1 MNEEDLVLFFE
12 AYDKAISNEERPFEE
27 QDAFVMD
34 LSRFLAA
41 QCTRRAGKTNGL
53 ARRFYQ
59 TMRKYPNSLSRYIAL
74 TRDSAKDIMWPV
86 LEEMNEKYNWQAK
99 FSEHN
104 LTMTIPNGAMLK
116 LFGADMKNFIRRLK
130 GAKSPA
136 VAIDE
141 AQEFGPHII
150 ELVNDVLVP
159 TIIDYDD
166 SWLALTG
173 TPGPIPK
180 GLFYDITEL
189 GKGDFSVHKWSLYNN
204 PYLPN
209 AQQFV
214 TDLKKRNQWDDNHPT
229 YLREY
234 QNRWVIDEDALL
246 IKYNDKRNHYDL
258 LPNQVWVYVLGIDI
272 GFKDSDAL
280 AVLAWC
286 GSDPNIYLVEESIT
300 ANQDITSLVEEINR
314 LSKLYD
320 ISKMVID
327 TGGLGKKI
335 AEEIIRRHQIPVIAA
350 DKSRKFENVS
360 LLNDFLRQSRFKA
373 KRTSRFAT
381 DSFQVQ
387 LDYER
392 TTPDKLVVKKGL
404 HSDIIDAVLYAFKES
419 PAYTYQTPK
428 VAPKY
433 QSQEWYKEEAERM
446 EQEAEEHFQAQQDQ
460 TKGYGDWSF

>member
-1 MNEEDLVLFFE
+1 MDEQELRLFFE
-12 AYDKAISNEERPFEE
+12 AYDKKVRNNEKPFPQ
-27 QDAFVMD
+27 QDAFVD
-34 LSRFLAA
+34 DASRFITA

-53 ARRFYQ
+53 ARRFYK
-59 TMRKYPNSLSRYIAL
+59 TMLKYPNSLSRYIAL

-86 LEEMNEKYNWQAK
+86 LEEMNEKYGWNAE
-99 FSEHN
+99 FTEYN
-104 LTMTIPNGAMLK
+104 LTMTLPNGAMLK

-150 ELVNDVLVP
+150 ELVNDVLTP
-159 TIIDYDD
+159 TIIDYDE

-180 GLFYDITEL
+180 GLFYDITEM
-189 GKGDFSVHKWSLYNN
+189 GQGGFNVHKWSLFDN

-209 AQQFV
+209 AQKFID
-214 TDLKKRNQWDDNHPT
+214 DLKSRNKWNDDNPT

-234 QNRWVIDEDALL
+234 QNKWVIDEDALL
-246 IKYNDKRNHYDL
+246 IKYNEQRNHYNQ
-258 LPNQVWVYVLGIDI
+258 LPSKKWTYILGIDI

-280 AVLAWC
+280 ALLAWC
-286 GSDPNIYLVEESIT
+286 ESDPNIYLIEETVT

-335 AEEIIRRHQIPVIAA
+335 AEEITRRHHIPLMAA
-350 DKSRKFENVS
+350 DKARKFENVA
-360 LLNDFLRQSRFKA
+360 LLNDWLRGSRFKA
-373 KRTSRFAT
+373 RRDSVFARE
-381 DSFQVQ
+381 SYAVQ
-387 LDYER
+387 IDYER

-404 HSDIIDAVLYAFKES
+404 HSDIIDAVLYAFRES
-419 PAYTYQTPK
+419 PAFTYQKPID
-428 VAPKY
+428 PIKY
-433 QSQEWYKEEAERM
+433 QSKEWFDKEESEM
-446 EQEAEEHFQAQQDQ
+446 EKKAQDYFTQLEQ
-460 TKGYGDWSF
+460 IQKGPDPFDY